1 MGESSH
7 ISNLQTELKYLD
19 SLKSYNILTGLGVTP
34 LGGRWGGWMGMWV
47 YGVPHAS
54 THVHACMYIH
64 MHMHVKHDKHG
75 CLHGG
80 GHLQLLNM
88 Q

>member
-1 MGESSH
+1 MGVWV
-7 ISNLQTELKYLD
+7 
-19 SLKSYNILTGLGVTP
+19 GVGIWSAPCKHT
-34 LGGRWGGWMGMWV
+34 
-47 YGVPHAS
+47 
-54 THVHACMYIH
+54 H

-88 Q
+88 QQLLNGSRYFNSV